1 MVFRQGQ
8 PSRGIVFV
16 KAGRLALIRH
26 TESGVNVTLHMAKA
40 GETVAEA
47 SLFSPTYHCDCVAME
62 QSQIVRLSKTTV
74 LDQIENDAE
83 FSVLLMG
90 RFANQIIGYRR
101 RLELLAIP
109 KAEDRVLEALADGW
123 LTGTVMEFA
132 ASIGLAHETSYR
144 ALSRLMK
151 RGLVNR
157 DGRGKYS
164 LRARTDA

>member
-1 MVFRQGQ
+1 MSRKPSG

-16 KAGRLALIRH
+16 KTGRLALIRH
-26 TESGVNVTLHMAKA
+26 TESGVRVTLHVAKA

-62 QSQIVRLSKTTV
+62 QSQTVRLSKTT
-74 LDQIENDAE
+74 LLNRIETDTE
-83 FSVLLMG
+83 FSVLLMN

-123 LTGTVMEFA
+123 LTGTVIEFA
-132 ASIGLAHETSYR
+132 ASIGLTHEATYR
-144 ALSRLMK
+144 ALSRLVD
-151 RGLVNR
+151 RGIVDR
-157 DGRGKYS
+157 HARGKYR
-164 LRARTDA
+164 LKKHR